1 MDELDL
7 GNRVEHQVG
16 EAHHLH
22 AHGFEVE
29 LGTHRVLHP
38 AVGDQDPQCGEVGPE
53 RHQPGSRQVL
63 ALAETIPTEEEHTDE
78 GGLQEEGHQ
87 AFDGQ
92 RGPEDVADIVGVVS
106 PVGTELKL
114 HGEPGGNPKGK
125 VDTKQLAPELGHVP
139 VHCVV
144 GHHIDRLHDRQDE
157 GHPQRQGYK
166 QEVIKGRR
174 SKLEPR

>member
-1 MDELDL
+1 M
-7 GNRVEHQVG
+7 
-16 EAHHLH
+16 
-22 AHGFEVE
+22 
-29 LGTHRVLHP
+29 
-38 AVGDQDPQCGEVGPE
+38 
-53 RHQPGSRQVL
+53 L
-63 ALAETIPTEEEHTDE
+63 ALAEAIPAEEEHADE

-114 HGEPGGNPKGK
+114 HGEPGGNPEGE

-144 GHHIDRLHDRQDE
+144 GHHIDRLHDRQNE
-157 GHPQRQGYK
+157 GHSQRQGYK

-174 SKLEPR
+174 SELEPR